1 MFGSEIKFVTF
12 IYICTLLFILVIVFV
27 GILKTKGNKNF
38 NYKFFIL
45 TLSVLLNNISSGLFP
60 DKNLKINI
68 LSQNIIAYTIGLVT
82 IAYYAYYLSLY
93 YNLTFRSYLKFNYI
107 IIFLSV
113 NLVVGFI
120 IPYTITDNLQIS
132 RRIFL
137 VFPVLL
143 IFLLLYIIY
152 KSQFSSYFG
161 FKNKYEEFHSLAGLA
176 GIISV
181 VSVPITMLLLGDD
194 QTVEQTL
201 FTLGYFFIC
210 IEYFLYKNSIQQVYS
225 YDLTDRESEILNLI
239 INDKKIK
246 YTEISIKLNI
256 SEKTVSTHL
265 SNIYKKVDVKS
276 KKELIKRINEKN
288 L

>member
-68 LSQNIIAYTIGLVT
+68 LSQNIIAYTIGLIT

-152 KSQFSSYFG
+152 KSQFSTYFG
-161 FKNKYEEFHSLAGLA
+161 FKNKYEEFHSLAGLT

-239 INDKKIK
+239 INDEKIK
-246 YTEISIKLNI
+246 YAEISTKLNI